1 MKRNQMAA
9 FAFAFALTGQA
20 LAVNGAQIYTP
31 VVNNA
36 GTLTLHSSS
45 YEEASKL
52 GIGLNYNLA
61 VDPSET
67 PTSNGS
73 LKTYVH
79 SVNLGIGSKL
89 PFEFLHDRVHA
100 FVDFSGHFLSPIDK
114 TLESGLDAVD
124 EKKFVIGNIN
134 LGAGFTIINNDEG
147 GIGLALV
154 PHVVLPVGS
163 ENFYLDGPRKA
174 SDKRALQYGAVLAV
188 DYKMG
193 EHGDLALLNL
203 GWDRQYKYD
212 YITWGFGF
220 QKAMAEKSAVIFEF
234 RGQQNIDDPKIINSD
249 PIEADLAYRAYS
261 SDRAFSWTAG
271 LGRGFNNDEGSPDL
285 RVFGG
290 INWQL
295 DHHHDH
301 HAHHEEPAAPVN
313 EPVKEV
319 VAEKVAP
326 VAAPVEEK
334 HVLEQK
340 TLKVGKIYFAN
351 NKDVILEKSNATLD
365 KLAADLSAN
374 PGIKKLQVEGYTDNV
389 GNADY
394 NKALSKKRA
403 DSVSKYLSDK
413 GVDSKRLQ
421 TEGMGAENPVAD
433 NATAKG
439 RAANRRVE
447 FRLVD
452 VDGSI
457 KMDVT
462 E

>member
-147 GIGLALV
+147 GSATEEV
-154 PHVVLPVGS
+154 
-163 ENFYLDGPRKA
+163 E
-174 SDKRALQYGAVLAV
+174 V
-188 DYKMG
+188 DYNGKT
-193 EHGDLALLNL
+193 ALE
-203 GWDRQYKYD
+203 
-212 YITWGFGF
+212 I
-220 QKAMAEKSAVIFEF
+220 
-234 RGQQNIDDPKIINSD
+234 
-249 PIEADLAYRAYS
+249 
-261 SDRAFSWTAG
+261 
-271 LGRGFNNDEGSPDL
+271 GFNARYLLDIAGQLEGDSAHFKLADAGSPTIVRDSADDSAL
-285 RVFGG
+285 YVLMPMRV
-290 INWQL
+290 
-295 DHHHDH
+295 
-301 HAHHEEPAAPVN
+301 
-313 EPVKEV
+313 
-319 VAEKVAP
+319 
-326 VAAPVEEK
+326 
-334 HVLEQK
+334 
-340 TLKVGKIYFAN
+340 
-351 NKDVILEKSNATLD
+351 
-365 KLAADLSAN
+365 
-374 PGIKKLQVEGYTDNV
+374 
-389 GNADY
+389 
-394 NKALSKKRA
+394 
-403 DSVSKYLSDK
+403 
-413 GVDSKRLQ
+413 
-421 TEGMGAENPVAD
+421 
-433 NATAKG
+433 
-439 RAANRRVE
+439 
-447 FRLVD
+447 
-452 VDGSI
+452 
-457 KMDVT
+457 
-462 E
+462 